1 MDPVLLKKKKKRVEK
16 NITAWL
22 SWMKNLQLREIT
34 VGLGQREGKK
44 HFLFVLLSPLLQK
57 IGLDKL
63 QISVITKMKSN
74 MLVFLIGLF
83 VYITNHSDQN
93 YPFCH
98 NVCFV

>member
-1 MDPVLLKKKKKRVEK
+1 
-16 NITAWL
+16 
-22 SWMKNLQLREIT
+22 MKNLQLREIT
-34 VGLGQREGKK
+34 LGLGQREGKN
-44 HFLFVLLSPLLQK
+44 HFLVLLSPLLQK
-57 IGLDKL
+57 IRLGEL